1 MNEGV
6 IPFALQDI
14 FERSRDLH
22 ALGTK
27 VDIELT
33 YIEIYRE
40 ECFDLLSKD
49 GTRVKLDL
57 KETSGGK
64 TVLDGV
70 TCQPVQD
77 IDSVMTFLREGAKV
91 RSTGQ
96 TAMNA
101 HSSRSHSICTLNVR
115 VVRATTGTV
124 VSQLHLVDL
133 AGSERAKKTQ
143 ATGDAFQ
150 EGISINR
157 GLLALGNVVS
167 TLASKA
173 LKPSTAG
180 GNDSHIHVPYRES
193 KLTRLLKDALG
204 GNGMTVMLACV
215 SPADANIEETI
226 NTLRFASRAS
236 SIVNSARVNHS
247 VGEHTDT
254 VSLLKEINDLRAQ
267 LTLLQNIQ
275 GKADS
280 KSGAMVRFDMTGKNQ
295 PVSYPV
301 DHEAA
306 QRQHEAYYF
315 MVCSALRVTS
325 SLKSVLLTCLQEG
338 SYVIDGD
345 LLNIQADLQQIRRG
359 LNLPPSSNSSES
371 TALTSTSTKSASVK
385 AEVPETDEG
394 EMGVVPDLD
403 MESMLQLPPIMT
415 LIEEVRML
423 EKDLRAVEK
432 NSKKLCSSNSSGG
445 ANSISQ
451 PVNSAVLHRRDSLS
465 EESWADD
472 SLLSG
477 GDMSILQSSDD
488 PAHSMVDNLSF
499 ERSFQ
504 SLDRDGEGMGG
515 SFDPME
521 SFTMDCSFNAM
532 DALNIENEIAN
543 FMSANGASGGAK
555 SSAAAQTIRKISFA
569 EEEEA
574 RQASKGLLAKEA
586 EVTRIAMLTDKV
598 NL

>member
-14 FERSRDLH
+14 FERSKDLH

-27 VDIELT
+27 VDIEVS

-40 ECFDLLSKD
+40 ECFDLLSVD

-57 KETSGGK
+57 KETSNGK
-64 TVLDGV
+64 TVLDGI
-70 TCQPVQD
+70 TSQPVAD
-77 IDSVMTFLREGAKV
+77 IDSVMKLLRDGAKV

-167 TLASKA
+167 A
-173 LKPSTAG
+173 LSSRTP
-180 GNDSHIHVPYRES
+180 DSGHVHVPYRES

-215 SPADANIEETI
+215 SPAESNLEETV

-236 SIVNSARVNHS
+236 AIVNSARVNHS

-267 LTLLQNIQ
+267 LTLLQSMPGQ
-275 GKADS
+275 LGA
-280 KSGAMVRFDMTGKNQ
+280 KSTAAVRFDTSNGNNKNSAFSVPLVD
-295 PVSYPV
+295 PV
-301 DHEAA
+301 AL
-306 QRQHEAYYF
+306 QKQNQAYLF
-315 MVCSALRVTS
+315 MVSSALRVTS

-338 SYVIDGD
+338 SYVVDSD
-345 LLNIQADLQQIRRG
+345 LVNIQSELQQIRKG
-359 LNLPPSSNSSES
+359 LNLPCTDAAKIKSEPSSSS
-371 TALTSTSTKSASVK
+371 LTTTSITEGAP
-385 AEVPETDEG
+385 AELA
-394 EMGVVPDLD
+394 DLD

-415 LIEEVRML
+415 LIEEVRLL
-423 EKDLRAVEK
+423 EKDLRTVEK
-432 NSKKLCSSNSSGG
+432 TAKKLCGDQNTSNNASTKS
-445 ANSISQ
+445 NNMVVFD
-451 PVNSAVLHRRDSLS
+451 PRESLDDAD
-465 EESWADD
+465 WADD
-472 SLLSG
+472 SLISG
-477 GDMSILQSSDD
+477 TDVSILQSSDD
-488 PAHSMVDNLSF
+488 HRMSMDNLSF
-499 ERSFQ
+499 EQSFRS
-504 SLDRDGEGMGG
+504 DNN
-515 SFDPME
+515 E
-521 SFTMDCSFNAM
+521 SFNVDCSFNILDAM
-532 DALNIENEIAN
+532 NIENEIAA
-543 FMSANGASGGAK
+543 FMSEQGGAGSGGN
-555 SSAAAQTIRKISFA
+555 STHAATIGGATKPVKMSFQ

-574 RQASKGLLAKEA
+574 RQASKGLMAKEA
-586 EVTRIAMLTDKV
+586 EVNRIAALTDKV
-598 NL
+598 S

>member
-14 FERSRDLH
+14 FERSKDLH

-27 VDIELT
+27 VDIEVS

-40 ECFDLLSKD
+40 ECFDLLSVD

-57 KETSGGK
+57 KETSNGK
-64 TVLDGV
+64 TVLDGI
-70 TCQPVQD
+70 TSQPVAD
-77 IDSVMTFLREGAKV
+77 IDSVMKLLRDGAKV

-167 TLASKA
+167 A
-173 LKPSTAG
+173 LSSRTP
-180 GNDSHIHVPYRES
+180 DSGHVHVPYRES

-215 SPADANIEETI
+215 SPAESNLEETI

-236 SIVNSARVNHS
+236 AIVNSARVNHS

-267 LTLLQNIQ
+267 LTLLQSMPGHN
-275 GKADS
+275 GA
-280 KSGAMVRFDMTGKNQ
+280 KSTTAVRFDTSNGNNKHSAASMPLVDTVAMQKQNQ
-295 PVSYPV
+295 
-301 DHEAA
+301 
-306 QRQHEAYYF
+306 AYLF
-315 MVCSALRVTS
+315 MVSSALRVTS

-338 SYVIDGD
+338 SYVVDSD
-345 LLNIQADLQQIRRG
+345 LVNIQSELQQIRKG
-359 LNLPPSSNSSES
+359 LNLPCTDAAKIKSEPTS
-371 TALTSTSTKSASVK
+371 TALATTSAITEGAP
-385 AEVPETDEG
+385 AELA
-394 EMGVVPDLD
+394 DLD

-415 LIEEVRML
+415 LIEEVRLL
-423 EKDLRAVEK
+423 EKDLRTVEK
-432 NSKKLCSSNSSGG
+432 TAKKLCGDQNASNIAPTKSSNMVVFD
-445 ANSISQ
+445 
-451 PVNSAVLHRRDSLS
+451 PRESLDDAD
-465 EESWADD
+465 WADD
-472 SLLSG
+472 SLISG
-477 GDMSILQSSDD
+477 TDVSILQSSDD
-488 PAHSMVDNLSF
+488 HRMSMDNLSF
-499 ERSFQ
+499 EQSFRS
-504 SLDRDGEGMGG
+504 DNN
-515 SFDPME
+515 E
-521 SFTMDCSFNAM
+521 SFNVDCSFNIIDAM
-532 DALNIENEIAN
+532 NIENEIAN
-543 FMSANGASGGAK
+543 FMSEQSGAGSAGNSTHAATIGGTTKAVK
-555 SSAAAQTIRKISFA
+555 MSFQ

-574 RQASKGLLAKEA
+574 RQASKGLMAKEA
-586 EVTRIAMLTDKV
+586 EVNRIAALTDKV
-598 NL
+598 RCVGCRTMLLLFC